1 MIKVYFDYKGNI
13 FDIPSKKDEK
23 MEVIFQ
29 KFISMA
35 KLNKESI
42 YFIYSGKSNINK
54 ELTFDDIANI
64 DDKKINQMNILVN
77 EINKDNLSSSII
89 KSKEVI
95 CPKCNEFSKI
105 HLDDYQISIKC
116 KNGHLFENLTF
127 VEYQKTQNYDISK
140 IFCGICKMINKS
152 NTFNNIFYR
161 CISCKI
167 NLCPICRTKHDN
179 SHNIINY
186 DQKGFICENHN
197 DNYNSYCKNCK
208 INLCKFCEK
217 NHNSHEIISYGKL
230 VQDINDIKKK
240 NDELKKKV
248 IKFKNDIIKII
259 NLLNEVIE
267 NIEQYYKIIN
277 YITNNYHY
285 KRINYEILHNLKK
298 IYYYDDIK
306 KYLINIIEDTN
317 VQNKFRNLLDIHDKI
332 TNKEKN
338 IINIIYKVEDKH
350 KDVKIFSDEF
360 VKNNKSLCKIMNEGI
375 EYELKEKFNLNDC
388 KKVKNILKIKLKG
401 IRNITSAWQMF
412 RECSSLL
419 SLPDISEWNTI
430 KVTNMRAMFSSCSS
444 LSSLSNISKWDTSN
458 ATTMKNMFYE

>member
-54 ELTFDDIANI
+54 ELTFDDIANK
-64 DDKKINQMNILVN
+64 DDKKINQMNILVS
-77 EINKDNLSSSII
+77 EINKENLSSSII

-230 VQDINDIKKK
+230 VPDINDIKKK

-277 YITNNYHY
+277 YITNNY
-285 KRINYEILHNLKK
+285 
-298 IYYYDDIK
+298 
-306 KYLINIIEDTN
+306 
-317 VQNKFRNLLDIHDKI
+317 
-332 TNKEKN
+332 
-338 IINIIYKVEDKH
+338 
-350 KDVKIFSDEF
+350 
-360 VKNNKSLCKIMNEGI
+360 
-375 EYELKEKFNLNDC
+375 
-388 KKVKNILKIKLKG
+388 
-401 IRNITSAWQMF
+401 
-412 RECSSLL
+412 
-419 SLPDISEWNTI
+419 
-430 KVTNMRAMFSSCSS
+430 
-444 LSSLSNISKWDTSN
+444 
-458 ATTMKNMFYE
+458 